1 VENTSFDGR
10 KSLTNLDKISYFE
23 EEIKKNKN
31 LARFIIPMLLVVTVL
46 LIPTSALASATVYH
60 GMQKYQISTNIY
72 VPCAGGGAGEYLDL
86 TGEFKSIFHVTFLP
100 DGTFNWSEH
109 YTYKGWGIGRTTG
122 DRYRWNGEENY
133 SYHETVGLVNTHTS
147 RSKLTG
153 ASSGNIYTFWL
164 NYHIT
169 VNPDG
174 TVTSYHDGW
183 TVECQ

>member
-1 VENTSFDGR
+1 M
-10 KSLTNLDKISYFE
+10 
-23 EEIKKNKN
+23 NKQA
-31 LARFIIPMLLVVTVL
+31 ARLIVVGLLVVTSL
-46 LIPTSALASATVYH
+46 LASTSALASATVYH
-60 GMQKYQISTNIY
+60 GMQKYPISSTIY
-72 VPCAGGGAGEYLDL
+72 VPCASGGAGEYVDL
-86 TGEFKSIFHVTFLP
+86 TGEFKSTFHVTYLP

-133 SYHETVGLVNTHTS
+133 SYHETVGLVNTHISKSKFTS
-147 RSKLTG
+147 PGR
-153 ASSGNIYTFWL
+153 GNNYTLWL

-183 TVECQ
+183 TVECK